1 MVSNN
6 KIMTGFHSNFLDDEL
21 VTLYTVRVSQT
32 LALLSLSTHL
42 VQHLRCKYNYLIHI
56 KINDV
61 QTLTI
66 PSLGLFCE

>member
-1 MVSNN
+1 M
-6 KIMTGFHSNFLDDEL
+6 
-21 VTLYTVRVSQT
+21 RVSQT

-42 VQHLRCKYNYLIHI
+42 VQHLRRKYNYLIHI